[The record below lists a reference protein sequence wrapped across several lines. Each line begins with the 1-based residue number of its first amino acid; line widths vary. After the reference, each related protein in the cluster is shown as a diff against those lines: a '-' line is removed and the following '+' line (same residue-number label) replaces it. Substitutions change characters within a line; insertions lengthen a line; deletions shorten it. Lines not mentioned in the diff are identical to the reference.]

1 MAPLSRHCGHICNRC
16 CYLGAN
22 RILHETAKTT
32 VVSLSGMIRFVKR
45 VVFLGIEQL
54 FFVRKEISPGT
65 FKPNVHTIRFVGL
78 SFVFASGEGWRS
90 DAVKPGMI
98 RFVKM
103 AVFSEVQ

>member
-1 MAPLSRHCGHICNRC
+1 
-16 CYLGAN
+16 LGAN

-32 VVSLSGMIRFVKR
+32 VVSLSGMIRFGKR

-54 FFVRKEISPGT
+54 FFVRKEISSGT

-78 SFVFASGEGWRS
+78 SFVFTNRGGRRT
-90 DAVKPGMI
+90 DAVKPEMI

-103 AVFSEVQ
+103 TVFSEVQ

>member
-1 MAPLSRHCGHICNRC
+1 
-16 CYLGAN
+16 LGAN

-32 VVSLSGMIRFVKR
+32 VVSLSGMIRFGKR

-78 SFVFASGEGWRS
+78 SFVFASGEGWRT
-90 DAVKPGMI
+90 DAGKLGWI
-98 RFVKM
+98 RFVRTTC
-103 AVFSEVQ
+103 FSQIQMLSFIRRAAD